1 MVWIKFLLS
10 AAVVVVAAIK
20 LAEYGDVIAVRTRL
34 GGVFVGTIFLAGATS
49 LPELI
54 ASVSSFKAGVPNL
67 AAGNLF
73 GSNMVNVLLLALV
86 DLITFQVPLM
96 RKVAIS
102 HALTATLTTIL
113 MLMAAIAIMGD
124 FHSTVGWVG
133 TDSLVIILIYF
144 GGVWL
149 IQRESNRPTTAPAPM
164 DIEPGPEFPSLLKG
178 IVGFSLSALVLVFVV
193 PLLVDASSEIARIT
207 NLGAGFVGTAMLSV
221 VTSLP
226 ELLAAL
232 AAVRMGAY
240 DMAVGNL
247 FGSSVFNM
255 LGVGVAD
262 FFYTDGRFLAAINP
276 NFALVALLGML
287 LTNMALLGN
296 LARVERKIL
305 FLELDTLAIVVV
317 YLLGMYLLFVRGI
330 GG

>member
-1 MVWIKFLLS
+1 MVWITFLLS
-10 AAVVVVAAIK
+10 AAVVVFAAIK
-20 LAEYGDVIAVRTRL
+20 LAEYGDIIAVRTRL

-49 LPELI
+49 LPELM
-54 ASVSSFKAGVPNL
+54 ASVSSFQAGVPNL

-73 GSNMVNVLLLALV
+73 GSNMVNMLLLALV
-86 DLITFQVPLM
+86 DLMTFQVPLM
-96 RKVAIS
+96 RKIAIS

-113 MLMAAIAIMGD
+113 MLMAAISILAD
-124 FHSTVGWVG
+124 FHSTIGWVG

-149 IQRESNRPTTAPAPM
+149 IQREVNGPSSVPAQTAV
-164 DIEPGPEFPSLLKG
+164 EPGPEFPSLLKG
-178 IVGFSLSALVLVFVV
+178 IIGFSVSAAVLVLVV
-193 PLLVDASSEIARIT
+193 PLLVEASSEIAVIT
-207 NLGAGFVGTAMLSV
+207 GMGTGFVGTAILSV

-226 ELLAAL
+226 ELLAAM
-232 AAVRMGAY
+232 AAVRIGAY

-262 FFYTDGRFLAAINP
+262 FFYTDGRFLAAIDP

-305 FLELDTLAIVVV
+305 FLELDTLAIIVV
-317 YLLGMYLLFVRGI
+317 YVFGMYLLFSRGVGI
-330 GG
+330 